1 MKVLAPFND
10 IADDVE
16 PILILPALPLPIL
29 ISAVD
34 VSYSEILSVVN
45 KLCNV
50 FAFNVLLKV
59 LTPVKVW
66 DRFKYAI
73 LLRLYTMPFIVILVG
88 VIIMVLLP
96 STIVIFFGMVNAPCA
111 TG

>member
-1 MKVLAPFND
+1 MKVVIPFMVFVDEAEPNV
-10 IADDVE
+10 IVPVVVE
-16 PILILPALPLPIL
+16 
-29 ISAVD
+29 
-34 VSYSEILSVVN
+34 YNEILSVAN
-45 KLCNV
+45 NP
-50 FAFNVLLKV
+50 FIVLIKIELLNE

-96 STIVIFFGMVNAPCA
+96 STIVIFFGMVNAPCD